1 MIRPARL
8 SYLFIFGLLVLVG
21 WTHMATPLI
30 TVLFA
35 YFALDRLSAGL
46 FLLPAL
52 DALNAT
58 VKKWM
63 VVAIFALLVTGILYA
78 FGHFTKEA
86 VEALPAIADKSI
98 PRIVQFAEENRLPL
112 PFDNPEALPK
122 EELQSGAAKPFT
134 LTKEDLQQR
143 AVKAIKENLHFL
155 GNFAKATTMQFVLL
169 VIGLVVAGSLFIN
182 PQMDIERDRRRLKNN
197 LYTLSCDEITTRFRN
212 LYHSFATVMGAQIII
227 SAINTTLT
235 AIFVLSVK
243 LPYASVIIGVTFL
256 CGLLP
261 IIGNIISNSVIVG
274 IGFTIS
280 PMLAMAALAFLVIL
294 HKLEYFLN
302 SKIIGDRIK
311 NPVWLTL
318 LGLIVGERVL
328 GIPGMILAP
337 VILHYV
343 KMEAAQIEV
352 SEEKEEFALA
362 GENDPRNSGR
372 GF

>member
-1 MIRPARL
+1 MIRPARI
-8 SYLFIFGLLVLVG
+8 SYLFILVLLVFVG
-21 WTHMATPLI
+21 WMHMATPFI

-35 YFALDRLSAGL
+35 YFALERLNAGL
-46 FLLPAL
+46 FSFSAL
-52 DALNAT
+52 DRLNVAL
-58 VKKWM
+58 KKWV
-63 VVAIFALLVTGILYA
+63 VVAVFALLVTGILYA

-86 VEALPAIADKSI
+86 VEALPAVAEKSI
-98 PRIVQFAEENRLPL
+98 PRIVHFAQENRLQL
-112 PFDNPEALPK
+112 PFENPD
-122 EELQSGAAKPFT
+122 T
-134 LTKEDLQQR
+134 LTVKDLQES
-143 AVKAIKENLHFL
+143 AVKAIKENLRSV
-155 GNFAKATTMQFVLL
+155 GNFAKATTKQFVLL
-169 VIGLVVAGSLFIN
+169 VIGLVVAASLFIN
-182 PQMDIERDRRRLKNN
+182 PQMDLERDRRRLKNN
-197 LYTLSCDEITTRFRN
+197 LYTLTCDEITERFRN
-212 LYHSFATVMGAQIII
+212 FYRSFAMVMGAQITI
-227 SAINTTLT
+227 STINTVLT

-280 PMLAMAALAFLVIL
+280 PMLAIAALVFLVIL

-318 LGLIVGERVL
+318 LGLIVGERLL

-352 SEEKEEFALA
+352 AGEKEEFALA
-362 GENDPRNSGR
+362 GENDPRNSDR

>member
-8 SYLFIFGLLVLVG
+8 SFLFILGLLVLVG

-46 FLLPAL
+46 FLVPAL
-52 DALNAT
+52 DGLNAKL
-58 VKKWM
+58 KKWM
-63 VVAIFALLVTGILYA
+63 VVAIFTLLVTGIFYA
-78 FGHFTKEA
+78 FGHFAKEA
-86 VEALPAIADKSI
+86 VEALPAVAEKSI
-98 PRIVQFAEENRLPL
+98 PRIVHFAQENRLQL
-112 PFDNPEALPK
+112 PFENPD
-122 EELQSGAAKPFT
+122 T
-134 LTKEDLQQR
+134 LTVKDLQES
-143 AVKAIKENLHFL
+143 AVKAIKENLGFV
-155 GNFAKATTMQFVLL
+155 GNFAKATTKQFVLL
-169 VIGLVVAGSLFIN
+169 VIGIVVAASLFIN
-182 PQMDIERDRRRLKNN
+182 PQMDLERDRRRLKNN
-197 LYTLSCDEITTRFRN
+197 LYSLSCDEITKRFRN
-212 LYHSFATVMGAQIII
+212 LYHSFATVMGAQITI

-261 IIGNIISNSVIVG
+261 IIGNIISNFVIVG

-280 PMLAMAALAFLVIL
+280 PMLAIAALAFLVIL

-318 LGLIVGERVL
+318 LGLIVGERLL

-337 VILHYV
+337 VVLHYV

-352 SEEKEEFALA
+352 SKEKEEYALA
-362 GENDPRNSGR
+362 EENDPRNSDR